1 MTPSPKG
8 CIVSIANDGSEFACA
23 EGYILDAALAQGVQL
38 PHSCRGGA
46 CGTCKAD
53 IIEGAVDHGWV
64 MSFAISEEEKA
75 AGKCLICVSRPLG
88 ERLVLRMHEAVSATG
103 DSLASIPADYEA
115 RVVAAHAVTPR
126 IRQITVALPADS
138 TFRFDAGQHVE
149 LLVDGIAPAR
159 PYSIATTPDASG
171 AAPDGLLTLYVTRH
185 AGGRASNWLH
195 ENARVGGALRLRGPY
210 GSFRLPARPTGEV
223 VLLAGGSGLAPLLS
237 MLRQLLVGGHPGRV
251 RLLLSVR
258 AAEEVFALDELAALE
273 RRHGNFTAWTFVTRA
288 AGHSLPEGWHGGRIP
303 DHLSRSGAD
312 LRDALV
318 FIAGSPP
325 FTKAC
330 AQAARECGARSDDIA
345 VEAYEPRA
353 AAPGADG
360 LFSIAALDGA
370 ATTQSAQ

>member
-23 EGYILDAALAQGVQL
+23 EGYILDAALAQGVHL

-88 ERLVLRMHEAVSATG
+88 ERLVLRMHEAVSASG

-210 GSFRLPARPTGEV
+210 GSFRLPARPAGEV
-223 VLLAGGSGLAPLLS
+223 VMLAGGSGLAPLLS

-251 RLLLSVR
+251 RLLFSVR

-273 RRHGNFTAWTFVTRA
+273 RRHGNFTARILVTRD
-288 AGHSLPEGWHGGRIP
+288 GERLPEGWHGGRIP
-303 DHLSRSGAD
+303 DHLARSGAD
-312 LRDALV
+312 LRDARVL
-318 FIAGSPP
+318 IAGSPS
-325 FTKAC
+325 FVEAC
-330 AQAARECGARSDDIA
+330 ARAASESGGSAEDIA
-345 VEAYEPRA
+345 VEAYEPRT
-353 AAPGADG
+353 AAPEADA
-360 LFSIAALDGA
+360 LSSRAALDSA
-370 ATTQSAQ
+370 PPPQSLW